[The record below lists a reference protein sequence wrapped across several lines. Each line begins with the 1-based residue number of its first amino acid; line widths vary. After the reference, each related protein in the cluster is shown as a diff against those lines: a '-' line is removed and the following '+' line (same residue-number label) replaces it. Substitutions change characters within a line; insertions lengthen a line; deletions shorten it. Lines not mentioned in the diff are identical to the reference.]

1 MHEWVVASG
10 IVEGPEGLLLVRNRR
25 RDGRSDWS
33 LPGGVIEVAVG
44 ESIIDGLTREVREEA
59 GISVLAWHGPVWH
72 LEAHAPDMDW
82 HLRAEVHV
90 ALDYEGEIAID
101 DPDGIVDE
109 ARFFALDLC
118 AEPLA
123 GTWPLLV
130 EPLNEWLEQRWTE
143 ARAFRYEVSGLSRDD
158 FVFQRL

>member
-1 MHEWVVASG
+1 MREWLVASA

-25 RDGRSDWS
+25 DGRSDWS
-33 LPGGVIEVAVG
+33 PPGGVIEVAAG
-44 ESIIDGLTREVREEA
+44 ESIIDGLTREVREET
-59 GISVLAWHGPVWH
+59 GITVTAWHGPVWH

-90 ALDYEGEIAID
+90 ALAYEGDIAID

-109 ARFFALDLC
+109 ARFFALELC
-118 AEPLA
+118 AEPLE

-130 EPLNEWLEQRWTE
+130 EPLNEWLEERWTD
-143 ARAFRYEVSGLSRDD
+143 AREFRYQVSGRTRDE
-158 FVFQRL
+158 FVYLRL